1 MSTEHVGYL
10 NDDSFITE
18 IETSAIPV
26 MIDFFATWCGPCTA
40 MAPVLE
46 EFARE
51 QSGKVK
57 VFKMNV
63 DENPRT
69 PAKYGVR
76 GIPTII
82 LFSGGKEVNKIV
94 GMAPKEHL
102 ENMLKSAS

>member
-1 MSTEHVGYL
+1 MSTEHIGYL
-10 NDDSFITE
+10 SDDSFTAE
-18 IETSAIPV
+18 IESAEIPV
-26 MIDFFATWCGPCTA
+26 MIDFYATWCGPCTA

-51 QSGKVK
+51 HSGKVK

-102 ENMLKSAS
+102 ENMLKSVS